1 MKTVTV
7 FNTRGQQR
15 TEIRTTA
22 STWADLQTELHN
34 SGIEYS
40 GMRATIGEN
49 QVSLA
54 SNGAQLPDFDFT
66 LFLSPKRAKAGI
78 NA

>member
-15 TEIRTTA
+15 TEVRTDA
-22 STWADLQTELHN
+22 NTWGDLQIALNGE
-34 SGIEYS
+34 GVEFM
-40 GMRATIGEN
+40 GMRATIGET

-54 SNGAQLPDFDFT
+54 SNAAQLPDFDFT

-78 NA
+78 NL